1 MKNEIVLFT
10 DGDVNIEVQINP
22 EQETVWL
29 TQKQMEV
36 LFDVKHATVSEHIS
50 NILASGE
57 LDETSVGFSDRSTG
71 GRKPKIYNL
80 DMILSVGYRV
90 NSKRG
95 IAFRKWANNVL
106 KQFILQGYAINE
118 KRLQALKKT
127 VDIQS
132 RMLADA
138 LDIEEKDVLRAVN
151 EYTDALI
158 LLDQYDHQALS
169 KPKGSTPVYR
179 ITYEECVQMVG
190 QMKDS
195 FKTDVFGVE
204 KEAGKVQGIIA
215 AVYQSVFGQDAY
227 PSLEEKAANLLYF
240 MIKDHPYADG
250 CKRIAAFSQAEPWIE
265 VQKNYKTINTEVEE
279 KQSDSILNFYKKLI
293 QLRKELP
300 VIANGTIYSDGKVDG
315 TLKPYE
321 CKVMR
326 SI

>member
-158 LLDQYDHQALS
+158 LLDQYDHQTLS
-169 KPKGSTPVYR
+169 KPEGSTPVYR

-195 FKTDVFGVE
+195 FETD
-204 KEAGKVQGIIA
+204 
-215 AVYQSVFGQDAY
+215 VFGQDAH

-250 CKRIAAFSQAEPWIE
+250 CKRIAASLFLEFLD
-265 VQKNYKTINTEVEE
+265 KNNALFLDGE
-279 KQSDSILNFYKKLI
+279 KRLS
-293 QLRKELP
+293 
-300 VIANGTIYSDGKVDG
+300 DG
-315 TLKPYE
+315 TLVAITLMIAESKPE
-321 CKVMR
+321 EKEVMVKLVMNLLKL
-326 SI
+326 

>member
-118 KRLQALKKT
+118 KRLQAA
-127 VDIQS
+127 S
-132 RMLADA
+132 
-138 LDIEEKDVLRAVN
+138 
-151 EYTDALI
+151 
-158 LLDQYDHQALS
+158 
-169 KPKGSTPVYR
+169 
-179 ITYEECVQMVG
+179 
-190 QMKDS
+190 
-195 FKTDVFGVE
+195 
-204 KEAGKVQGIIA
+204 
-215 AVYQSVFGQDAY
+215 
-227 PSLEEKAANLLYF
+227 
-240 MIKDHPYADG
+240 
-250 CKRIAAFSQAEPWIE
+250 AAFRPGGRIFQNRATVRPRPYPTAPPPG
-265 VQKNYKTINTEVEE
+265 VC
-279 KQSDSILNFYKKLI
+279 
-293 QLRKELP
+293 RP
-300 VIANGTIYSDGKVDG
+300 VR
-315 TLKPYE
+315 E
-321 CKVMR
+321 R
-326 SI
+326 

>member
-1 MKNEIVLFT
+1 MCKLEA
-10 DGDVNIEVQINP
+10 
-22 EQETVWL
+22 
-29 TQKQMEV
+29 

-158 LLDQYDHQALS
+158 LLDQYDHQSLS
-169 KPKGSTPVYR
+169 KPEGSTPVYR

-195 FKTDVFGVE
+195 FETDVFGVE
-204 KEAGKVQGIIA
+204 KEAGKTDNESIEIIVA
-215 AVYQSVFGQDAY
+215 LHRFYITTVYDEMKQPCAQCARSWHSHY
-227 PSLEEKAANLLYF
+227 PILYT
-240 MIKDHPYADG
+240 IK
-250 CKRIAAFSQAEPWIE
+250 
-265 VQKNYKTINTEVEE
+265 IN
-279 KQSDSILNFYKKLI
+279 
-293 QLRKELP
+293 R
-300 VIANGTIYSDGKVDG
+300 
-315 TLKPYE
+315 
-321 CKVMR
+321 
-326 SI
+326 

>member
-106 KQFILQGYAINE
+106 KQFILKGYAINE

-195 FKTDVFGVE
+195 FETD
-204 KEAGKVQGIIA
+204 
-215 AVYQSVFGQDAY
+215 VFGQDAY

-250 CKRIAAFSQAEPWIE
+250 CKRIAASLFLEFLD
-265 VQKNYKTINTEVEE
+265 KNNALFLDGE
-279 KQSDSILNFYKKLI
+279 KRLS
-293 QLRKELP
+293 
-300 VIANGTIYSDGKVDG
+300 DG
-315 TLKPYE
+315 TLVAITLMIAESKPE
-321 CKVMR
+321 EKDVMVKL
-326 SI
+326 IMNLLKL

>member
-158 LLDQYDHQALS
+158 LLDQYDHQTLS
-169 KPKGSTPVYR
+169 KPEGSTPVYR

-195 FKTDVFGVE
+195 FETD
-204 KEAGKVQGIIA
+204 
-215 AVYQSVFGQDAY
+215 VFGQDAY

-250 CKRIAAFSQAEPWIE
+250 CKRIAASLFLEFLD
-265 VQKNYKTINTEVEE
+265 KNNALFLDGE
-279 KQSDSILNFYKKLI
+279 KRLS
-293 QLRKELP
+293 
-300 VIANGTIYSDGKVDG
+300 DG
-315 TLKPYE
+315 TLVAITLMIAESKSE
-321 CKVMR
+321 EKDVMVKLVMNLLKL
-326 SI
+326 